1 MEQQQR
7 KPSPGFYKGV
17 AIVFFLLGVLFVYA
31 AIRQHSWFFGAFGA
45 ITLFNG
51 FMSILK
57 SIAAAEINK

>member
-1 MEQQQR
+1 MEQQR
-7 KPSPGFYKGV
+7 KTSPGFYKGV
-17 AIVFFLLGVLFVYA
+17 AAVFFFLGALFVWA

-57 SIAAAEINK
+57 SAAATEINK